1 MVGRCAIPETAKAV
15 SLNVAVTAATAPGH
29 LTFYPSGAPAP
40 NTSTIN
46 FRAAS
51 TRANNAIVPLGQGGA
66 IDVLCVQSP
75 GNTAQVIIDVSGYF
89 R

>member
-1 MVGRCAIPETAKAV
+1 MVGRCAIPATARAI
-15 SLNVAVTAATAPGH
+15 SLNVAVTGATAPGH
-29 LTFYPSGAPAP
+29 LTFYPSGVPAP

-51 TRANNAIVPLGQGGA
+51 ARANNAIVPLGQGGA